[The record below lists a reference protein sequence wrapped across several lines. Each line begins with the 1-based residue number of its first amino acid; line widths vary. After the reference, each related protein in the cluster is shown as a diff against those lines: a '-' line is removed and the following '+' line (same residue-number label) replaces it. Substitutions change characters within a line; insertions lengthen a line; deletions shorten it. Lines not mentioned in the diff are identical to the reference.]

1 MRFKVGKQQPV
12 SFRAAALYLAGQ
24 TRKHR
29 EAERARESERG
40 AGRSGGRDDGGRL
53 GETSSP
59 GSRGERVLWVEERG
73 LGTTDPED
81 AARIMAITAE
91 RSQRVRQPALHFIV
105 AFDPKDARRGRVD
118 PDSMREIAGEL
129 TEKLGLNDYQM
140 LIYAHGDRE
149 HPHLHFLVNRVHP
162 ETGRAWSQRNIGRRL
177 TTLCREIAEERGL
190 NALKERSRD
199 REHERGHADDRTGPV
214 PDGEYRTAQREG
226 REPKAPF
233 DREAL
238 AELKT
243 SLAPAFREETSWANL
258 SGRLAA
264 QGLYLRAKGQG
275 LIVTDGRAYAKLS
288 QLGKTVRLKELED
301 RFGERFAD
309 YYAREA
315 KDLVT
320 ERTRDGSTRSEADS
334 QSGPTSH
341 EDRLS
346 EAARRHSD
354 WRETRDTPGRDRG
367 DLDSLH
373 RVEAADFEYR
383 RWALLDETLTTSQ
396 KQIQQAERTMRSRSY
411 ALDRNR
417 GREVVSYDRM
427 LHHMK
432 TLFANPAKAHARWA
446 QLERELGVGDAAE
459 LVRKQPGLVGGHTRE
474 QKAHRSGRI
483 TAKSWEALT
492 KARTRWRDAQAELED
507 TRQKAIDARHAAERV
522 RSNYRHLQA
531 QVGDRDLVKR
541 YLQRSIRLRARALDR
556 VNHRMFEKSRLAD
569 ERIDQLHRAWRKHNE
584 RERERERERGR

>member
-1 MRFKVGKQQPV
+1 MRFKVGKQQPA

-29 EAERARESERG
+29 EAERARQSERG
-40 AGRSGGRDDGGRL
+40 AGRSGGRGDDGRL

-59 GSRGERVLWVEERG
+59 EARGERVLWVEERG
-73 LGTTDPED
+73 LGTTDPDE

-118 PDSMREIAGEL
+118 EDSMREIAGEL
-129 TEKLGLNDYQM
+129 TEKLGLNDHQM
-140 LIYAHGDRE
+140 LIYAHGDRK

-162 ETGRAWSQRNIGRRL
+162 ETGRAWSQRDIGRRL
-177 TTLCREIAEERGL
+177 TTLCREIAEARGL

-199 REHERGHADDRTGPV
+199 QERGRDTDRTGPV
-214 PDGEYRTAQREG
+214 SDGEYRTAQREG

-233 DREAL
+233 DRDAL
-238 AELKT
+238 ADLKT
-243 SLAPAFREETSWANL
+243 SLAPAFRDETSWASL

-288 QLGKTVRLKELED
+288 ELGKTIRLKELEA

-315 KDLVT
+315 RGLVA
-320 ERTRDGSTRSEADS
+320 ERERDRSNAERRPEDRSHQARTDRDHVGSGST
-334 QSGPTSH
+334 GNV
-341 EDRLS
+341 
-346 EAARRHSD
+346 
-354 WRETRDTPGRDRG
+354 RG

-383 RWALLDETLTTSQ
+383 RWALLDETLAASER
-396 KQIQQAERTMRSRSY
+396 QIQRADRTTRKRSFE
-411 ALDRNR
+411 LDRNR
-417 GREVVSYDRM
+417 GREVVTYDRM
-427 LHHMK
+427 LVHMK
-432 TLFANPAKAHARWA
+432 RLFADPAKAHARWTA
-446 QLERELGVGDAAE
+446 LERELGVGDAAE
-459 LVRKQPGLVGGHTRE
+459 LVGKRPGLLGNLSRDTKVG
-474 QKAHRSGRI
+474 RSARP
-483 TAKSWEALT
+483 TAKSWEALQ

-507 TRQKAIDARHAAERV
+507 TRYKMQLARHAADRV
-522 RSNYRHLQA
+522 RSNFRHLQA
-531 QVGDRDLVKR
+531 QVGERAQVKR
-541 YLQRSIRLRARALDR
+541 YLRRSIRLRARALDR

-569 ERIDQLHRAWRKHNE
+569 ERIEQLHRAWTRHHEQERK
-584 RERERERERGR
+584 RERERGR

>member
-1 MRFKVGKQQPV
+1 MRFKVGKQQPA

-40 AGRSGGRDDGGRL
+40 AGRSGGRGDDGRL

-59 GSRGERVLWVEERG
+59 EARGERVLWVEERG
-73 LGTTDPED
+73 LGTTEPEE

-118 PDSMREIAGEL
+118 EDSMREIAGEL
-129 TEKLGLNDYQM
+129 AEKLGLNDHQM
-140 LIYAHGDRE
+140 LIYAHGDRK

-190 NALKERSRD
+190 NALKERSRE
-199 REHERGHADDRTGPV
+199 REPGRDSDRTGPV
-214 PDGEYRTAQREG
+214 SDGEYRTAQREG

-233 DREAL
+233 DRDAL

-243 SLAPAFREETSWANL
+243 SLAPAFREETSWASL

-288 QLGKTVRLKELED
+288 QLGKTIRLKELED

-315 KDLVT
+315 RGLVA
-320 ERTRDGSTRSEADS
+320 ERERDGSNAERRT
-334 QSGPTSH
+334 G
-341 EDRLS
+341 DR
-346 EAARRHSD
+346 AHQAGTD
-354 WRETRDTPGRDRG
+354 RDRAGSGSTGNEHG

-383 RWALLDETLTTSQ
+383 RWALLDETLTASER
-396 KQIQQAERTMRSRSY
+396 QIQRADRTTRKRSFE
-411 ALDRNR
+411 LDRNR
-417 GREVVSYDRM
+417 GREVVTYDRM
-427 LHHMK
+427 LVHMK
-432 TLFANPAKAHARWA
+432 RLFADPAKAHTRWTA
-446 QLERELGVGDAAE
+446 LERELGVGDAAE
-459 LVRKQPGLVGGHTRE
+459 LVGKRPGLLGSLSRDT
-474 QKAHRSGRI
+474 KAGRSGRP

-492 KARTRWRDAQAELED
+492 KARTRWRDAQAELAD
-507 TRQKAIDARHAAERV
+507 TRHKMEQARHAADRV
-522 RSNYRHLQA
+522 RSNFRHLQA
-531 QVGDRDLVKR
+531 QVGERAQVKR
-541 YLQRSIRLRARALDR
+541 YLRRSIRIRARALDR
-556 VNHRMFEKSRLAD
+556 VNHRMFEKSQLAD
-569 ERIDQLHRAWRKHNE
+569 ERVEQLHRAWRRHH
-584 RERERERERGR
+584 ERERERERGRGR

>member
-1 MRFKVGKQQPV
+1 MRFKVGKQQPA

-40 AGRSGGRDDGGRL
+40 AGRSGGRGDDGGLL

-59 GSRGERVLWVEERG
+59 ASRGERVLWVEERG
-73 LGTTDPED
+73 LGTTDPEE

-129 TEKLGLNDYQM
+129 TEKLGLNDHQM

-149 HPHLHFLVNRVHP
+149 HPHLHFLANRVHP
-162 ETGRAWSQRNIGRRL
+162 ETGRAWSQRDIGRRL

-199 REHERGHADDRTGPV
+199 QDRGRDADRTGPV
-214 PDGEYRTAQREG
+214 SDGEYRTAQREG

-233 DREAL
+233 DRDAL

-243 SLAPAFREETSWANL
+243 SLAPAFRDETSWASL

-264 QGLYLRAKGQG
+264 KGLYLRAKGQG

-288 QLGKTVRLKELED
+288 QLGKTVRLKELEA

-315 KDLVT
+315 RDLVA
-320 ERTRDGSTRSEADS
+320 ERERDGGHDDRRAENRSS
-334 QSGPTSH
+334 QAGS
-341 EDRLS
+341 
-346 EAARRHSD
+346 
-354 WRETRDTPGRDRG
+354 DRG
-367 DLDSLH
+367 QRNGPKGKDRDDLDSLH
-373 RVEAADFEYR
+373 RLETADFEYR
-383 RWALLDETLTTSQ
+383 RWALLDETLAASER
-396 KQIQQAERTMRSRSY
+396 QIQRADRTTRKRSFE
-411 ALDRNR
+411 LDRNR
-417 GREVVSYDRM
+417 GREVVTYDRM
-427 LHHMK
+427 LVHMK
-432 TLFANPAKAHARWA
+432 RLFADPAKAHARWTA
-446 QLERELGVGDAAE
+446 LERELGVGDAAE
-459 LVRKQPGLVGGHTRE
+459 LVGKSPGLLGSLSRDTKVG
-474 QKAHRSGRI
+474 RSGRPS
-483 TAKSWEALT
+483 AKSWEALQ
-492 KARTRWRDAQAELED
+492 KARTRWRDAEAELED
-507 TRQKAIDARHAAERV
+507 ARHKMQLARHAAERV
-522 RSNYRHLQA
+522 RSNFRHLQA
-531 QVGDRDLVKR
+531 QVGEREQVKR
-541 YLQRSIRLRARALDR
+541 YLRRSIRLRARALDR

-569 ERIDQLHRAWRKHNE
+569 ERIEQLHRAWRKHNE
-584 RERERERERGR
+584 RERQRERESGR

>member
-1 MRFKVGKQQPV
+1 MRFKVGKQQPA

-29 EAERARESERG
+29 EAERARQSERG
-40 AGRSGGRDDGGRL
+40 GGGPDGRSDDGRL

-59 GSRGERVLWVEERG
+59 ASRGERVLWVEERG
-73 LGTTDPED
+73 LGTTDPEQ

-118 PDSMREIAGEL
+118 AESMREIAGEL
-129 TEKLGLNDYQM
+129 TEKLGLNDHQM

-162 ETGRAWSQRNIGRRL
+162 ETGRAWSQRNIGLRL
-177 TTLCREIAEERGL
+177 TTLCREIAEARGL
-190 NALKERSRD
+190 NALKERN
-199 REHERGHADDRTGPV
+199 REQERGRDADRTGPV
-214 PDGEYRTAQREG
+214 SDGEYRTAQREG

-243 SLAPAFREETSWANL
+243 SLAPAFREETSWAGL

-264 QGLYLRAKGQG
+264 RGLYLRAKGQG

-288 QLGKTVRLKELED
+288 ELGKTVRLKELED

-315 KDLVT
+315 RGLVT
-320 ERTRDGSTRSEADS
+320 ERTRDGSTRSQADGP
-334 QSGPTSH
+334 SGSAPS
-341 EDRLS
+341 EEGLS
-346 EAARRHSD
+346 DDARRHAD
-354 WRETRDTPGRDRG
+354 WREARDTPGRGRG

-373 RVEAADFEYR
+373 RVETADFEYR

-417 GREVVSYDRM
+417 GREVVTYDRM

-432 TLFANPAKAHARWA
+432 ALFADPDKAHARWA
-446 QLERELGVGDAAE
+446 QLERELGAGDAAE
-459 LVRKQPGLVGGHTRE
+459 LVRKQPGLIGGLARE
-474 QKAHRSGRI
+474 QKARRSGRPS
-483 TAKSWEALT
+483 AKSWEALT

-541 YLQRSIRLRARALDR
+541 YLQRSLRLRARALDR

-569 ERIDQLHRAWRKHNE
+569 ERIAQLHRAWRKHNE